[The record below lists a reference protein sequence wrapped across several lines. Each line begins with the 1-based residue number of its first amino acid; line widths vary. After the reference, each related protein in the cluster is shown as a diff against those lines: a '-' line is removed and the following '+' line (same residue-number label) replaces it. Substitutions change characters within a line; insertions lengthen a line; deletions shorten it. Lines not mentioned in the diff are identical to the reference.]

1 MPEPLTAVL
10 LFLVLLFANGIQAI
24 TGFAG
29 TLLAMPPC
37 IRLIGADDAKTVLNL
52 LAQASCFLILLGSL
66 RSVNWKELAKML
78 VLMLGGMAVGVWLY
92 RRLPLDFLLTVYGA
106 LIVAVALQ
114 KLFLPQ
120 LFPQNAKWLTLMVP
134 LAGIIHG
141 MFVSG
146 GALLVVYAS
155 GALPR
160 KEEFRATM
168 AAVWFFLGFFLTG
181 AQIQSGVV
189 TPHIW
194 LLTLFC
200 LIPMALGT
208 LVGGRL
214 VKHISQELFSKIT
227 YVLLLLSGILAIF

>member
-1 MPEPLTAVL
+1 MQPLTALL

-37 IRLIGADDAKTVLNL
+37 IRLIGADNAKTVLNL
-52 LAQASCFLILLGSL
+52 LAQASCLMILLGSV

-78 VLMLGGMAVGVWLY
+78 VLMLIGMAVGVWLY
-92 RRLPLDFLLTVYGA
+92 RQLPLDFLLTVYGL
-106 LIVAVALQ
+106 LIIAVALQ
-114 KLFLPQ
+114 KLFVPR
-120 LFPQNAKWLTLMVP
+120 LFPQKAPWLVALVP

-181 AQIQSGVV
+181 SQVQSGVV
-189 TPHIW
+189 TPQVVS
-194 LLTLFC
+194 LTVLC
-200 LIPMALGT
+200 LVPMALGT
-208 LVGGRL
+208 LIGGRL
-214 VKHISQELFSKIT
+214 VKHISQDLFSKIT
-227 YVLLLLSGILAIF
+227 YVLLLISGVLAVF

>member
-1 MPEPLTAVL
+1 MPEPLTAAL

-52 LAQASCFLILLGSL
+52 LAQASCFLILLGSW
-66 RSVNWKELAKML
+66 RSVNRRALAKML
-78 VLMLGGMAVGVWLY
+78 VLMFAGMAVGIWLY
-92 RRLPLDFLLTVYGA
+92 RQLPLDFLLTVYGV
-106 LIVAVALQ
+106 LIAAVALQ
-114 KLFLPQ
+114 KLFWPR
-120 LFPQNAKWLTLMVP
+120 LFPQKAKWLTLLVP

-181 AQIQSGVV
+181 SQIRSGVV
-189 TPHIW
+189 TPRVW

-200 LIPMALGT
+200 LVPMALGT
-208 LVGGRL
+208 FVGGRL
-214 VKHISQELFSKIT
+214 VKHISQGLFSKIT
-227 YVLLLLSGILAIF
+227 YILLLLSGILAIF

>member
-1 MPEPLTAVL
+1 MLDTVTSFL

-37 IRLIGADDAKTVLNL
+37 IRLIGADTAKTVLNI
-52 LAQASCFLILLGSL
+52 LAQVSCLMILLGSL
-66 RSVNWKELAKML
+66 RCVNWRELGKML
-78 VLMLGGMAVGVWLY
+78 GLMLVGMAVGIWLY
-92 RRLPLDFLLTVYGA
+92 SVLPLDFLLTVYGILII
-106 LIVAVALQ
+106 LIVLQ
-114 KLFLPQ
+114 KLFLPR
-120 LFPQNAKWLTLMVP
+120 LFPEKGRWLTGIIP

-168 AAVWFFLGFFLTG
+168 AAVWFFLGFFLTAAQVWSG
-181 AQIQSGVV
+181 AV
-189 TPHIW
+189 TADV
-194 LLTLFC
+194 LCLTAFC

-208 LVGGRL
+208 WLGGRL
-214 VKHISQELFSKIT
+214 VKRISQQLFMKIT
-227 YVLLLLSGILAIF
+227 YVLLVISGILAIV

>member
-1 MPEPLTAVL
+1 MQPLTALL

-37 IRLIGADDAKTVLNL
+37 IRLIGADNAKTVLNL
-52 LAQASCFLILLGSL
+52 LAQASCLMILLGSV

-78 VLMLGGMAVGVWLY
+78 VLMLIGMAAGVWMY
-92 RRLPLDFLLTVYGA
+92 RQLPLDFLLTVYGL
-106 LIVAVALQ
+106 LIIAVALQ
-114 KLFLPQ
+114 KLFAPR
-120 LFPQNAKWLTLMVP
+120 LFPQRAPWLVALVP

-181 AQIQSGVV
+181 SQVQSGVV
-189 TPHIW
+189 TPQVVS
-194 LLTLFC
+194 LTVLC
-200 LIPMALGT
+200 LVPMALGT
-208 LVGGRL
+208 LIGGRL
-214 VKHISQELFSKIT
+214 VKHISQDLFSKIT
-227 YVLLLLSGILAIF
+227 YVLLLISGVLAVF

>member
-1 MPEPLTAVL
+1 MQPLTALL

-37 IRLIGADDAKTVLNL
+37 IRLIGADNAKTVLNL
-52 LAQASCFLILLGSL
+52 LAQASCLMILLGSV

-78 VLMLGGMAVGVWLY
+78 VLMLIGMAVGVWLY
-92 RRLPLDFLLTVYGA
+92 RQLPLDFLLTVYGL
-106 LIVAVALQ
+106 LIIAVALQ
-114 KLFLPQ
+114 KLFVPR
-120 LFPQNAKWLTLMVP
+120 LFPQRAPWLVALVP

-181 AQIQSGVV
+181 SQVQSGVV
-189 TPHIW
+189 TPQVVS
-194 LLTLFC
+194 LTVLC
-200 LIPMALGT
+200 LVPMALGT
-208 LVGGRL
+208 LIGGRL
-214 VKHISQELFSKIT
+214 VKHISQGLFSKIT
-227 YVLLLLSGILAIF
+227 YVLLLISGVLAVF

>member
-1 MPEPLTAVL
+1 MLDTVTSVL
-10 LFLVLLFANGIQAI
+10 LFLVLFFANGIQAI

-37 IRLIGADDAKTVLNL
+37 IRLIGADNAKTVLNI
-52 LAQASCFLILLGSL
+52 LAQASCLMILLGSL
-66 RSVNWKELAKML
+66 RCVNWRELGKML
-78 VLMLGGMAVGVWLY
+78 GLMLVGMAVGIWLY
-92 RRLPLDFLLTVYGA
+92 SVLPLDFLLTVYGI
-106 LIVAVALQ
+106 LIILIALQ
-114 KLFLPQ
+114 KLFLPR
-120 LFPQNAKWLTLMVP
+120 LFPEKGRWLTGIVP

-168 AAVWFFLGFFLTG
+168 AAVWFFLGFFLTA
-181 AQIQSGVV
+181 AQVRSGEV
-189 TPHIW
+189 TADV
-194 LLTLFC
+194 LCMTAFC

-208 LVGGRL
+208 WLGGRL
-214 VKHISQELFSKIT
+214 VKRISQQLFMKIT
-227 YVLLLLSGILAIF
+227 YVLLVISGILAIV